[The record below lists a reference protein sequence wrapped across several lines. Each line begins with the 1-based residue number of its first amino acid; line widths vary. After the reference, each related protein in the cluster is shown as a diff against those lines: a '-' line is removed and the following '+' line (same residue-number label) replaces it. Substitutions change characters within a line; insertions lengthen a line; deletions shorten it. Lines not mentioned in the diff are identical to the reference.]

1 MSRTLHITSVAM
13 LCISLFLCAAVGAQS
28 FRGGL
33 KGGITASEV
42 SGDRSGGP
50 NKLGWFASVFT
61 DYPVSDFS
69 FWHLELMYIQKGSRE
84 FSDPEDP
91 SEGIYRDYRFNLQY
105 VEIPVLFKIHFPVAR
120 RLPYTNWLGGEAGF
134 SLSRVIGHYE
144 TNDFG
149 VDITSDMAAGRPFR
163 SAELNLI
170 LGFQVPLGN
179 MLAVSF
185 RLNQGLTPIRDHA
198 SGKSVW
204 YNQGQY
210 NTAWTFGLSLTVF

>member
-1 MSRTLHITSVAM
+1 MYRIPQITSVAI
-13 LCISLFLCAAVGAQS
+13 LLISLLLCSAVGAQS

-33 KGGITASEV
+33 KAGLTASEV

-91 SEGIYRDYRFNLQY
+91 SQGFYRDYRFNLQY

-134 SLSRVIGHYE
+134 SVSRVIGHYE

-149 VDITSDMAAGRPFR
+149 VDITGDMAADRPFR
-163 SAELNLI
+163 PAELNLI
-170 LGFQVPLGN
+170 LGFQVPLGDMFAFN
-179 MLAVSF
+179 F
-185 RLNQGLTPIRDHA
+185 RISQGVTPVRDHA
-198 SGKSVW
+198 SGKQVW
-204 YNQGQY
+204 YNRGQY
-210 NTAWTFGLSLTVF
+210 NTAWALGFSMTVF